1 MDVDLPICATCG
13 VQYPAPRDD
22 CPICLDERQYVGWDG
37 QRWTTLAEL
46 AAAGHRGVIKEEGPG
61 VLGGGV
67 QHIEVK
73 PGLYSITAQ
82 TNWAPWS
89 NYPAAQRAWRK
100 AADALCGK
108 GKYQELGIS
117 QAAKDT
123 GMPHFLRA
131 AAYIVTERRGYALCN
146 DSQITF
152 ADAAVLIDKA
162 QNDAARHD

>member
-1 MDVDLPICATCG
+1 MRPRRWLSGIVRPLNFTVRLRIFRFMRTALIVLTGAYLAGCTSTHDLS
-13 VQYPAPRDD
+13 
-22 CPICLDERQYVGWDG
+22 
-37 QRWTTLAEL
+37 
-46 AAAGHRGVIKEEGPG
+46 KGPG

-67 QHIEVK
+67 EHIEVK

-89 NYPAAQRAWRK
+89 NYPAAQRAWRN